1 MKIFPEWAKYLQL
14 GNCQVKGLN
23 FPIGSP
29 AADYREAL
37 IHIKNDELSLGAL
50 VTTHKLDVI
59 KSCRD
64 LFDTLD
70 SYASQLNEV
79 SCISKNGKKLAG
91 HAKDALTAE
100 LALQAIVPDTYWQQT
115 GAELFCIGAGG
126 ANLALTTCLLQKDRS
141 LIPSSIIISDKN
153 KERLQEMQHIHN
165 SIAKNTVVVYKKIE
179 AAEENDAIIASLPH
193 ASFIANG
200 TGMGKDIPGSPLS
213 DAVMF
218 PEKGI
223 VWDYNYRGDL
233 TLLKQAAAQQASKQL
248 QAYDGWIY
256 FIHGWTRVI
265 SEVFH
270 ITIPTQGKVF
280 DELSAIAAQFR

>member
-1 MKIFPEWAKYLQL
+1 
-14 GNCQVKGLN
+14 
-23 FPIGSP
+23 
-29 AADYREAL
+29 
-37 IHIKNDELSLGAL
+37 
-50 VTTHKLDVI
+50 
-59 KSCRD
+59 
-64 LFDTLD
+64 
-70 SYASQLNEV
+70 
-79 SCISKNGKKLAG
+79 
-91 HAKDALTAE
+91 
-100 LALQAIVPDTYWQQT
+100 
-115 GAELFCIGAGG
+115 
-126 ANLALTTCLLQKDRS
+126 
-141 LIPSSIIISDKN
+141 
-153 KERLQEMQHIHN
+153 MQHIHN

-179 AAEENDAIIASLPH
+179 TAEENDAIIASLPH

-213 DAVMF
+213 DAVIF